1 VAEPKHTVSIMAY
14 ARGETACITEWLLY
28 HQTIGFDHVY
38 LYCNDE
44 DPTDLYTQVLP
55 FCRGDEPFVT
65 FHHFPFPGQQFYMM
79 MHALRHHKDA
89 SHWVA
94 FLDVDEFLV
103 LHGFDG
109 IQDYLRRCPA
119 NWDSISF
126 NRSVFGNSGYIERPP
141 SSVLTTYTRRENRLH
156 PASKT
161 VTRTAK
167 IDLSRITGT
176 LYFWH
181 GWSGAFGP
189 GFLAVNAAGVPMAE
203 VAGSDDGAAYVG
215 SAEAEGRIRRIG
227 YVNHYAFKSTRDFE
241 RHLQRGM
248 LGDFHTQLMWQH
260 VADAPGAEATLQALN
275 AVEDTYLADFWR
287 HRLRLDQAQQ
297 IVPLPQLPN
306 IALGKRADQSSISEW
321 SRGATTADDAAGAI
335 NGLITGG
342 AQCHTSL
349 ETDPWWMVDF
359 GGPHL
364 IYEIRIFNRVD
375 HPSVRERLGSF
386 RVERADAD
394 SLWAQ
399 IYTHDGSAHDGSR
412 LVGGADGSPLIL
424 RLASPLSAV
433 RLRLVALGHTYLH
446 LDQVEIYGVPVTDTA
461 PRDAA
466 GLGRASVAANDPVDA
481 VSGSDRTL
489 GSDTAANDDAPV
501 VHVEGR
507 GGVANRM
514 IQYMAAYAIAANV
527 SGCRVSGVDLPDW
540 GIHHPEIPRGAGIRE
555 ACASGPEMRI
565 GRAALIASLVSR
577 RVNRMRLD
585 SLAQHLD
592 NFPPREVCAGLFRA
606 VVPDVPVFG
615 ADHLIVQLPGVA
627 RIEEADPDHTLLPVE
642 FYQEIVVQSG
652 LRPVFIGEPD
662 DNADAGGAYIGRL
675 RAAFPRAVFLPR
687 QRPLHDFETIRRAPN
702 ILLGVSTFG
711 WLAAWLSQAE
721 RIYLP
726 MTGFLN
732 PAQFPEIDLLPLDD
746 PRYRFYLFPANYA
759 VPEAEIAA
767 AHASLRGQWRLMTP
781 SMITELRARR
791 PRFGSPLELFQEHFD
806 EAFYLGQH
814 EAVRAAV
821 AAGRLQ
827 SGFEHFRDYGYF
839 ARLAPFRLDRA
850 WYGREYKLAA
860 IEVGQGDFADFHHH
874 YLAIGQMRGYL
885 PFPVG

>member
-1 VAEPKHTVSIMAY
+1 VAEPKYTVSIMTCV
-14 ARGETACITEWLLY
+14 RGESACVTEWLLY

-55 FCRGDEPFVT
+55 FCRGEAPFVT

-119 NWDSISF
+119 NWDSINF
-126 NRSVFGNSGYIERPP
+126 NRSVFGHSGYIERPP
-141 SSVLTTYTRRENRLH
+141 GGVLSRYTRREDRLH
-156 PASKT
+156 AGGKT
-161 VTRTAK
+161 VTRSAK

-181 GWSGAFGP
+181 GWGGVFGP

-203 VAGSDDGAAYVG
+203 VAGSDEGAAYVQ
-215 SAEAEGRIRRIG
+215 SAEHEGRIRRIG
-227 YVNHYAFKSTRDFE
+227 YINHYAFKSVREFE
-241 RHLQRGM
+241 QRAQRGM
-248 LGDFHTQLMWQH
+248 LGESPTRSTTQSIWRQ
-260 VADAPGAEATLQALN
+260 VSDVPGTEATLQALN
-275 AVEDTYLADFWR
+275 AIEDRYLADFWR
-287 HRLRLDQAQQ
+287 HKLHLDRTQQ
-297 IVPLPQLPN
+297 IVPVPQLPN
-306 IALGKRADQSSISEW
+306 IALGKPADQSSISEW
-321 SRGATTADDAAGAI
+321 SRGTTTADDAAGVI

-349 ETDPWWMVDF
+349 ETDPWWMVDL

-375 HPSVRERLGSF
+375 HPAVRDRLGGF
-386 RVERADAD
+386 RLERADSD
-394 SLWAQ
+394 GVWAP
-399 IYTHDGSAHDGSR
+399 IYTHDASR
-412 LVGGADGSPLIL
+412 SVGGADGAPLIL
-424 RLASPLSAV
+424 TLGSPSVAV
-433 RLRLVALGHTYLH
+433 RLRLVALGQTYLH
-446 LDQVEIYGVPVTDTA
+446 LDQVEIYGVPVSDTV

-466 GLGRASVAANDPVDA
+466 GNRRAGPDVSAPAEDAVGAGQARALGGGRAD
-481 VSGSDRTL
+481 
-489 GSDTAANDDAPV
+489 DDAPV
-501 VHVEGR
+501 VHVDGR
-507 GGVANRM
+507 GGMANRM
-514 IQYMAAYAIAANV
+514 IQYMAAHAIAANV
-527 SGCRVSGVDLPDW
+527 PGCRISGVDLPDW

-565 GRAALIASLVSR
+565 GRAGLIASLVSR
-577 RVNRMRLD
+577 RVNRVRLD

-592 NFPPREVCAGLFRA
+592 NFAARGVCADLFPA
-606 VVPDVPVFG
+606 VATVVPEFG
-615 ADHLIVQLPGVA
+615 AEHLVIQLAEDAPVQAG
-627 RIEEADPDHTLLPVE
+627 DPDHTLLPVE
-642 FYQEIVVQSG
+642 FIQEIVAQSG
-652 LRPVFIGEPD
+652 LRPVFIGVIGDGP
-662 DNADAGGAYIGRL
+662 YVGRL
-675 RAAFPRAVFLPR
+675 RALFPVAVFLPR
-687 QRPLHDFETIRRAPN
+687 QAPLHDFETIRRAPN
-702 ILLGVSTFG
+702 ILLAVSTFG
-711 WLAAWLSQAE
+711 WLAAWLSQAQ

-746 PRYRFYLFPANYA
+746 PRYRFYLFPANYG
-759 VPEAEIAA
+759 VPEAEVAA

-781 SMITELRARR
+781 AMISELRARR
-791 PRFGSPLELFQEHFD
+791 PRFGSPLELFQAHFD
-806 EAFYLGQH
+806 EEFYLWQN
-814 EAVRAAV
+814 EAVRDAV

-827 SGFEHFRDYGYF
+827 SGFEHYRDYGYF

-874 YLAIGQMRGYL
+874 YLAIGRARGYR
-885 PFPVG
+885 PFSAA